1 MSQPAIWQSEV
12 TMGNEHTSKKVA
24 TIASKAMRTPEKV
37 TTKEIKSLGATALN
51 QAQDKKKPAAKKKK

>member
-1 MSQPAIWQSEV
+1 
-12 TMGNEHTSKKVA
+12 MGNEHTSKKVA